1 MSALRAALQCA
12 GNLVRVYLS
21 CNKEGEVVGAYKRKL

>member
-1 MSALRAALQCA
+1 MSALRAALQYA

-21 CNKEGEVVGAYKRKL
+21 YNREREVAGVYKRKL

>member
-1 MSALRAALQCA
+1 MSALRAALQRV

-21 CNKEGEVVGAYKRKL
+21 CNREREVASAYKRKL

>member
-12 GNLVRVYLS
+12 GDLVGVHSS
-21 CNKEGEVVGAYKRKL
+21 CDGEREVASAYKRKL

>member
-1 MSALRAALQCA
+1 MSALRAALQRA

-21 CNKEGEVVGAYKRKL
+21 CDREREVAGAYKRKL